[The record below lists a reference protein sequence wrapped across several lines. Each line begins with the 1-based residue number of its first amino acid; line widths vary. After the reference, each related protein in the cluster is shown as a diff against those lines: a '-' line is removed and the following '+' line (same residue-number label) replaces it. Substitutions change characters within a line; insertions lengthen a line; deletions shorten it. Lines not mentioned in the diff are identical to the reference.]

1 MLVGLVLLVTSSALA
16 QQDHNLYFQAPD
28 GSINVI
34 VPGGPG
40 YVISPFPMSPSP
52 SYPPAPYYGHSYS
65 TPAQP
70 YCGGDSS
77 RSYQYEYQRGGPAG
91 CVYGCAGS
99 P

>member
-40 YVISPFPMSPSP
+40 YVITPFPSGDGYTEPGP
-52 SYPPAPYYGHSYS
+52 NYGTPPYGLSHLRRK
-65 TPAQP
+65 T
-70 YCGGDSS
+70 
-77 RSYQYEYQRGGPAG
+77 
-91 CVYGCAGS
+91 
-99 P
+99 